1 MAPSMLETIILV
13 GPQLTALTFWG
24 WPSRLL
30 AALRTLDYLRAAQG
44 PVECGR
50 EAQARVTDVA
60 ALNTLGT
67 MILPRLTL
75 GLTQKEAQQTMVIFD
90 GEKRFGAWRTYQKI
104 KEKVA
109 VAVFDDTNIGADGAQ
124 FVRHLKQR
132 EVQFGTTDS
141 LWDCYR
147 QTEKGPLSM
156 LQPLQQLK
164 TADGRR
170 PQWHGGIHNLAYFH
184 FSIVA
189 GLGWGQG
196 ENGTCAKVARAA
208 DTKLCP

>member
-1 MAPSMLETIILV
+1 ME
-13 GPQLTALTFWG
+13 GG
-24 WPSRLL
+24 
-30 AALRTLDYLRAAQG
+30 
-44 PVECGR
+44 C
-50 EAQARVTDVA
+50 EARSKVTDVA

-67 MILPRLTL
+67 VILPRLTL

-164 TADGRR
+164 TAGGRR